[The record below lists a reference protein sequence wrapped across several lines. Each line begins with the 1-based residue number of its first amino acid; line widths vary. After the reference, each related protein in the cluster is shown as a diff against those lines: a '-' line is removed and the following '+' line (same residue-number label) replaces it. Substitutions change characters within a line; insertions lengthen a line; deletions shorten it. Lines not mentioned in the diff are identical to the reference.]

1 MKNILISIIF
11 LSLSCLAAKGQI
23 KVQGTVVDALSEP
36 LVGVNIVEKGT
47 TNGVITDI
55 NGTYTITVANSNSE
69 LTFSYISYK
78 TVTQKVGQ
86 RSTINVTLVED
97 AEALEEVVVVGFGT
111 VKKSDLTSSISSVK
125 GSDVRS
131 MNVSNATESLQGK
144 VAGIQI
150 IGAGNPGGQP
160 KVLIRGIST
169 INLTTDPL
177 YVVDGVPMSGGINFL
192 NPNEIESMEILKDAS
207 AGL

>member
-69 LTFSYISYK
+69 LTF
-78 TVTQKVGQ
+78 
-86 RSTINVTLVED
+86 
-97 AEALEEVVVVGFGT
+97 
-111 VKKSDLTSSISSVK
+111 
-125 GSDVRS
+125 
-131 MNVSNATESLQGK
+131 
-144 VAGIQI
+144 
-150 IGAGNPGGQP
+150 
-160 KVLIRGIST
+160 
-169 INLTTDPL
+169 
-177 YVVDGVPMSGGINFL
+177 
-192 NPNEIESMEILKDAS
+192 
-207 AGL
+207 